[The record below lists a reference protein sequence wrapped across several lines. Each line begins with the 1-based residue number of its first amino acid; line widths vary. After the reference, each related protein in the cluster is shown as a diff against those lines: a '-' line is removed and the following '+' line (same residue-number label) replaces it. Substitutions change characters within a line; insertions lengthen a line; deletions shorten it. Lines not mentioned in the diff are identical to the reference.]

1 MTVEIFLR
9 KIKSIRN
16 ELACDPY
23 YKAKNEYITGL
34 VDMADVAI
42 RIMEGENTDD
52 NRHTTEEI
60 TGHLKGTLS
69 ELY

>member
-9 KIKSIRN
+9 KIKSIRK

-42 RIMEGENTDD
+42 RILEGENTDD
-52 NRHTTEEI
+52 YRLATEEI
-60 TGHLKGTLS
+60 TGYIKGTLS

>member
-42 RIMEGENTDD
+42 RILEGEENETED
-52 NRHTTEEI
+52 NIGTTI
-60 TGHLKGTLS
+60 GSVRRWDGNN
-69 ELY
+69 

>member
-42 RIMEGENTDD
+42 RILEGENTDD
-52 NRHTTEEI
+52 NRLATEEI
-60 TGHLKGTLS
+60 TGHFQRALS